1 MTNKHEK
8 IGTDGDKM
16 EKLINYQMHIHY
28 HKKCLFEKEKTFL
41 K

>member
-1 MTNKHEK
+1 MTDKHEK

-28 HKKCLFEKEKTFL
+28 HKKASF
-41 K
+41 